1 MGCTFSCRAPFNR
14 LACRL
19 VSRYPEER
27 QTIPRMKYK
36 MSISVQ
42 LRFLIFAY
50 NQRVLQEMRVWSSV
64 KHPNIVPLLG
74 VSFDF
79 DRPSTPCLV
88 SPYYR
93 HSDIVTYL
101 TGHQDIDILPLVSH
115 TILVFPDASHSVTSQ
130 IIQVATAISYL
141 HSRSIVHGD
150 IKGVSRPA

>member
-1 MGCTFSCRAPFNR
+1 MGSTFSWRVPFDPPAR
-14 LACRL
+14 RL

-50 NQRVLQEMRVWSSV
+50 NQRVLQEMTVWSSV

-79 DRPSTPCLV
+79 DRPNTPCLV

-101 TGHQDIDILPLVSH
+101 TGHQNIDVLPLVSQ
-115 TILVFPDASHSVTSQ
+115 TILVFHTPLT
-130 IIQVATAISYL
+130 
-141 HSRSIVHGD
+141 R
-150 IKGVSRPA
+150 